1 MHFFFF
7 SCEQKKKKR
16 TQRKR
21 KNADFLRPSGVQTK
35 WMLRASPHSLASQTR
50 AKQQAYKYL
59 AKLIYIYPSN
69 SARHCSVRASNEVTS
84 EHKRFGEAEQKK
96 ETAEQSEDVES
107 QRDFFFLSYFLFS
120 LPRK

>member
-84 EHKRFGEAEQKK
+84 EHKRLGAAQQKR
-96 ETAEQSEDVES
+96 TAEQSEDVEIL
-107 QRDFFFLSYFLFS
+107 RDFFFLSYFLFS